1 MKKYHILYIMLLM
14 MTFIGLSSC
23 SENSNTVEEYPNWK
37 ATNES
42 KFNSVYAEALK
53 YIASGSDSWKVI
65 KKWSYQD
72 SIHNNPED
80 YILAQ
85 VITKGNGT
93 TSPIYTDSVRVHYEG
108 RLLPST
114 SYSEGYVFDKSWSTD
129 EYNPSTNV
137 PTKLAVSNV
146 VDGFSTALQ
155 NMHIGDRWRVYI
167 PYQLGYGSAGTTGI
181 PGYSTLVFDITL
193 VSYYHVNVTVPDF
206 KAKSTGNTNTWI
218 DK

>member
-42 KFNSVYAEALK
+42 EFNSVYAEAVK
-53 YIASGSDSWKVI
+53 YIASGNDSWKVI

-80 YILAQ
+80 YIVAQ

-114 SYSEGYVFDKSWSTD
+114 SYPEGYVFDKSWSTD

-155 NMHIGDRWRVYI
+155 NMHIGDRWKVYI
-167 PYQLGYGSAGTTGI
+167 PYQLGYGSSGSTGI
-181 PGYSTLVFDITL
+181 PAYSTLIFDITL
-193 VSYYHVNVTVPDF
+193 VSYYHVNVKVPVF
-206 KAKSTGNTNTWI
+206 NAKSTDNTWI
-218 DK
+218 EK

>member
-1 MKKYHILYIMLLM
+1 M
-14 MTFIGLSSC
+14 MTIIGLSSC
-23 SENSNTVEEYPNWK
+23 SENSNTVEEFPNWK
-37 ATNES
+37 ATNEAS
-42 KFNSVYAEALK
+42 FNSTYSEAVK

-80 YILAQ
+80 YIVAQ
-85 VITKGNGT
+85 VITKGSGT
-93 TSPIYTDSVRVHYEG
+93 TSPMYSDSVRVHYEG

-114 SYSEGYVFDKSWSTD
+114 SYPEGYVFDKSWNTD

-167 PYQLGYGSAGTTGI
+167 PYQLGYDSSGSTGI
-181 PGYSTLVFDITL
+181 PGYSTLIFDITL
-193 VSYYHVNVTVPDF
+193 VSYYHVGVTVPSF
-206 KAKSTGNTNTWI
+206 SAKATANVWI